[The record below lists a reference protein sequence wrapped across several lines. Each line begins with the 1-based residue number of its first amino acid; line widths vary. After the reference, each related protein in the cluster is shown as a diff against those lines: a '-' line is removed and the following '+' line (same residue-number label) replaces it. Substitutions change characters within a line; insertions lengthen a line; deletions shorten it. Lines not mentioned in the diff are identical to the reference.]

1 MKAVDTS
8 ALVEFLLNTERFAAA
23 VDYFDDDIIASDLVI
38 PESLNALRKIALRHP
53 RSARRVDRSVEI
65 LGQLPIDF
73 MSLQSLSDEIWR
85 MRGSVTPHDAAHV
98 AVARA
103 AGCPLLTADARLA
116 KSVPAG
122 TSIILV

>member
-8 ALVEFLLNTERFAAA
+8 ALVEFLLNPERFAAA

-53 RSARRVDRSVEI
+53 RSARRIDRSVEI

-73 MSLQSLSDEIWR
+73 MSLQSLSGEIWR
-85 MRGSVTPHDAAHV
+85 MRGSVTPYDAAHV

>member
-8 ALVEFLLNTERFAAA
+8 ALVEFLLNTERFTAA

-73 MSLQSLSDEIWR
+73 MSLQSLSGEIWR

>member
-1 MKAVDTS
+1 
-8 ALVEFLLNTERFAAA
+8 
-23 VDYFDDDIIASDLVI
+23 
-38 PESLNALRKIALRHP
+38 
-53 RSARRVDRSVEI
+53 
-65 LGQLPIDF
+65 
-73 MSLQSLSDEIWR
+73 MSLQSLSGEIWR
-85 MRGSVTPHDAAHV
+85 MRGSVTPYDAAHV